1 VIFIKE
7 EIRLQIEKTKESMIN
22 NMDNFIMDKN
32 TETFNEFFL
41 REYLINYLNLISL
54 KSNERTPILM
64 VINIDD
70 ISDINARYSNDEGD
84 ETIKNLGYLINQ
96 VKSDDQLLF
105 KRKGPGY
112 ILFLHDFKGRSIKD
126 YASVFQNK
134 VKNSEAFIESITVS
148 IAVVQ
153 FSEIETELDI
163 QEKADALISKCNS
176 RINKSAELHSNAYI
190 SDDRPVT
197 HKSAGKVLIVES
209 DELLL
214 KILKMALEKQDYQVT
229 AVNDGVTA
237 LNYAKKYLYD
247 AIIADRYSHKID
259 GLRFKQH
266 LNESSINM
274 NTLFMMTVNNKTV
287 NIVEKANLL
296 NINYILEKP
305 IIFEEA
311 YGIINRELI
320 RKKYTN
326 R

>member
-1 VIFIKE
+1 MIDHMDTFILDE
-7 EIRLQIEKTKESMIN
+7 
-22 NMDNFIMDKN
+22 N

-41 REYLINYLNLISL
+41 REYLINFININSL
-54 KSNERTPILM
+54 KPSDRNPILM

-112 ILFLHDFKGRSIKD
+112 ILFLHDFKGKSIKD

-134 VKNSEAFIESITVS
+134 VKSSEAFIEAITVS
-148 IAVVQ
+148 IAVVK
-153 FSEIETELDI
+153 FSEIDTEMDV
-163 QEKADALISKCNS
+163 QEKADILISKCNS
-176 RINKSAELHSNAYI
+176 RINKSSELYSNAYI
-190 SDDRPVT
+190 SDDKPVAL
-197 HKSAGKVLIVES
+197 KSLGKVLVVES

-214 KILKMALEKQDYQVT
+214 KILKMSLEKQDYQVT
-229 AVNDGVTA
+229 AVSDGVTA
-237 LNYAKKYLYD
+237 LNSAKKYLYD

-259 GLRFKQH
+259 GLRFKQY

-274 NTLFMMTVNNKTV
+274 NTLFIMTVNNKTV

-311 YGIINRELI
+311 YGIISRELI
-320 RKKYTN
+320 RKKYSN